1 MTLAREAQV
10 GREAET
16 GMAAQ
21 MNHSLGTADKIY
33 DVSKKMHIA
42 CNFRETLKRIFTTND
57 ISEDLD
63 ESVDYCQDDG
73 IEDNDESSR
82 CEDNYIDPMFEI
94 EQHYKGQ
101 EPEKTFKPLEKQPR
115 KKVWTTKDVST
126 LKLIAGEWMVQLMKR
141 KGKVVRAEL
150 NSILQSHKLGPILL
164 EHFTLD
170 QVYNRVRF
178 MVKGV
183 YKF

>member
-1 MTLAREAQV
+1 M
-10 GREAET
+10 
-16 GMAAQ
+16 
-21 MNHSLGTADKIY
+21 
-33 DVSKKMHIA
+33 
-42 CNFRETLKRIFTTND
+42 
-57 ISEDLD
+57 
-63 ESVDYCQDDG
+63 
-73 IEDNDESSR
+73 
-82 CEDNYIDPMFEI
+82 
-94 EQHYKGQ
+94 
-101 EPEKTFKPLEKQPR
+101 EKQPR